1 VYVSPYFITAS
12 AAFLLPQ
19 SFLPAVT
26 SPASGPLR
34 RWRRLQPADYFFCV
48 FVRRKDRIEHVLD
61 TPVLE
66 HECQPLQY
74 AFTGD
79 LEGREAE
86 TTGEFEVV
94 ITLRRVP

>member
-1 VYVSPYFITAS
+1 
-12 AAFLLPQ
+12 
-19 SFLPAVT
+19 
-26 SPASGPLR
+26 
-34 RWRRLQPADYFFCV
+34 V

-66 HECQPLQY
+66 HESQPLQY

-86 TTGEFEVV
+86 TTGKFEVV